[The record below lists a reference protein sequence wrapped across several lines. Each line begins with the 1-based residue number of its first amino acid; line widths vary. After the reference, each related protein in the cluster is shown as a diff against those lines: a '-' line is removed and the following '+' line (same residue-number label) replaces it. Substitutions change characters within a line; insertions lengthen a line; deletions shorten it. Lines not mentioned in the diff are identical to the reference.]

1 MEEPT
6 TIKKRAP
13 SKMRLIGSITKDD
26 RRVSIV
32 GTVVDVDKNNMIV
45 VLNDKSGSI
54 SVIFNNPNL
63 LDKVSVGK
71 LVRVIGLVSSFED
84 EIEINGEIVQDFS
97 GLNMNYYYK
106 YMEKI

>member
-1 MEEPT
+1 MEEP

-32 GTVVDVDKNNMIV
+32 GTVVDIDKDNMIV
-45 VLNDKSGSI
+45 VFNDKSGSI
-54 SVIFNNPNL
+54 SIIFNNPSL
-63 LDKVSVGK
+63 LEGLSVGK
-71 LVRVIGLVSSFED
+71 IIRVIGLVSSFED

-97 GLNMNYYYK
+97 GLNMEYYYK
-106 YMEKI
+106 YMERSQ